1 VAHNQVWTYR
11 LDRET
16 IADVT
21 LAQTSDTTWLL
32 TKAGVR
38 PIKTAD
44 IRLIDGPFS
53 IAEHTTAHSRDADPR
68 YTGCC
73 LLHIL
78 RFIVLSA

>member
-1 VAHNQVWTYR
+1 MPAGHVAGTIRATDRLENVAHNQAWTY
-11 LDRET
+11 LLERET

-53 IAEHTTAHSRDADPR
+53 IA
-68 YTGCC
+68 
-73 LLHIL
+73 
-78 RFIVLSA
+78 